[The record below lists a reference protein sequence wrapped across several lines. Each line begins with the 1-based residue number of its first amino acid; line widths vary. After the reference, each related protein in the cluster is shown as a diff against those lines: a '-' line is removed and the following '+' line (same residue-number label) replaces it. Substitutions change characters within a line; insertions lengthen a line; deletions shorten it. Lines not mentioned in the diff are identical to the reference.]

1 MSSVKAEHKAGL
13 SRKVAL
19 TATFSALGV
28 VLAPFFW
35 FPFLGTK
42 AYPGQHLIN
51 SLAGVTLGPWWAALV
66 AVIIGLVRNALGLG
80 TIFAFPGGVPGAIV
94 VGLAY
99 RLTSRT
105 RTRRL
110 KYVAALFEPIGTV
123 LVGGTVSLFLVA
135 PWAAG
140 YLKPAQDL
148 LMRMQE
154 LGAFTA
160 LLTLWS
166 GWAISSFMGSII
178 GFVTLLALERFGVL
192 SERS

>member
-1 MSSVKAEHKAGL
+1 MKAEYKLSGL
-13 SRKVAL
+13 SIKVAL

-66 AVIIGLVRNALGLG
+66 AIIVGLVRNALGVG
-80 TIFAFPGGVPGAIV
+80 TIFAFPGGIPGAVV

-99 RLTSRT
+99 MLTSRIKS
-105 RTRRL
+105 RYL
-110 KYVAALFEPIGTV
+110 KYLAVFFEPIGTV
-123 LVGGTVSLFLVA
+123 FIGGTISLLLVA
-135 PWAAG
+135 PWAAS

-148 LMRMQE
+148 FMRMQE
-154 LGAFTA
+154 LGTFTA

-166 GWAISSFMGSII
+166 GWAISSIIGSVI
-178 GFVTLLALERFGVL
+178 GFVILVALERFGIF
-192 SERS
+192 SRRS

>member
-1 MSSVKAEHKAGL
+1 MNTNYRLSGL

-19 TATFSALGV
+19 AATFSTLGV

-51 SLAGVTLGPWWAALV
+51 SLTGIMLGPWWAALV
-66 AVIIGLVRNALGLG
+66 AIIVGFIRNALGVG
-80 TIFAFPGGVPGAIV
+80 TIFAFPGGIPGAIV
-94 VGLAY
+94 VGLTY
-99 RLTSRT
+99 MITSQIKIRY
-105 RTRRL
+105 L

-123 LVGGTVSLFLVA
+123 FIGGTISLFMVA
-135 PWAAG
+135 PWAAS
-140 YLKPAQDL
+140 YLKPAQDML
-148 LMRMQE
+148 LRMQE
-154 LGAFTA
+154 LGTFTA

-166 GWAISSFMGSII
+166 GWAISSVIGSII
-178 GFVTLLALERFGVL
+178 GFMVLIALERFGVL

>member
-1 MSSVKAEHKAGL
+1 MKTEYKVSGL

-19 TATFSALGV
+19 TATFSALGI

-35 FPFLGTK
+35 FPFLGTR

-51 SLAGVTLGPWWAALV
+51 SLAGVMLGPWWAALV
-66 AVIIGLVRNALGLG
+66 AIIIGLIRNALGVG
-80 TIFAFPGGVPGAIV
+80 TVFAFPGGIPGAIV
-94 VGLAY
+94 VGLIY
-99 RLTSRT
+99 MLTSRIKS
-105 RTRRL
+105 RHL

-123 LVGGTVSLFLVA
+123 FIGGTISLLLVA

-166 GWAISSFMGSII
+166 GWAISSVIGSTI
-178 GFVTLLALERFGVL
+178 GFVILIALERFGVL